1 MLTIL
6 LSIKIFRLHIKKYN
20 IITIVSIILIGFYIT
35 FNVTV
40 AQPHIL
46 QRVMSDNM
54 EVSLMKERLNN
65 SKIIG
70 KADIP
75 QNEMT
80 ELYYMNYSHYSLI
93 YFIEEFG
100 KLPAIFIIGALALL
114 AARLISIY
122 RIVEDEFGKML
133 IVGIGSFIFIQ
144 SLISIFTILGFIN
157 FATINIPFVTH
168 NDASIILY
176 MVSIAL
182 IISIYGRKNIL
193 LSVSNDNSTIQF

>member
-80 ELYYMNYSHYSLI
+80 ELYYMNYSLI